1 MYSARKRTQKEFD
14 EDVYDADL
22 LEFRRRAEEAGLKVQ
37 IPRRDATWK
46 EPRPVRVKGTSL
58 TETLIR
64 IRRGEL

>member
-1 MYSARKRTQKEFD
+1 MNPARKKKQEEPE

-22 LEFRRRAEEAGLKVQ
+22 LEFKRRAEEAGLRVQ

-46 EPRPVRVKGTSL
+46 EPRPVRLKGTSL
-58 TETLIR
+58 TETLIK